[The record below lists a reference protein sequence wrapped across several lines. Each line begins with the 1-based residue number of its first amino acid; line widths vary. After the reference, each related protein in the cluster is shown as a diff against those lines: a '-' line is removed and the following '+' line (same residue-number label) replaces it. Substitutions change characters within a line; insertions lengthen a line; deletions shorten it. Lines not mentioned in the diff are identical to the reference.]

1 MLRDHPDQSLV
12 DYVTNGL
19 KHGFSTGF
27 RGALPR
33 SASSNL
39 KSSSEHSADV
49 SKAIRTEVSRGHT
62 AGPFNTPPLDDFH
75 CSPLGAVPKKDGSAR
90 IILDLS
96 SPRGSS
102 VNEGIDNHTFT
113 VKYCS
118 IDDALDMVHS
128 LGPSAFMAKAD
139 IKHAFRLCPVKPNE
153 WHLLGYQWNGDFY
166 YDMVLPFGSRSS
178 PFIFNSF
185 ADLLCWILNEIALIR
200 LIIHYLDD
208 YFWCNASFEECLHD
222 LDNLVDLFARLNV
235 PLAPDKLF
243 GPSKKI
249 VFLGI
254 QIDAELMII
263 SLPEDKLSEILSML
277 ECWSRRKK
285 CTKRELLSL
294 IGSLSF
300 ATKII
305 KCGRLFL
312 RRLIDLSTTVY
323 RNDHRISLNAEA
335 QADISWWQ
343 EFLPSWNGKEKIHPP
358 PITNFDIELATDA
371 SGLGIGA
378 SFGNKWF
385 SRPLSDFDSL
395 SWIRRDRFD
404 INFWELFALTVAVL
418 TWGAAWKDKQI
429 IIYVDIIT
437 HVWLR
442 GSTDKCMMRLV
453 RKLFL
458 FTAQNNINILLQH
471 IPGHSNILADRLS
484 RLQVSEFKSLLPSAD
499 HAGSSIPNTIWLL

>member
-1 MLRDHPDQSLV
+1 MS
-12 DYVTNGL
+12 YVVNGL
-19 KHGFSTGF
+19 QFGFSTGF
-27 RGALPR
+27 CGQLPH

-39 KSSSEHSADV
+39 KSSFEFFSDV
-49 SKAIRTEVSRGHT
+49 SKAIHNEVERGHT
-62 AGPFNTPPLDDFH
+62 AGPFAVPPLRDFH

-139 IKHAFRLCPVKPNE
+139 IKHAFRLCPVKPAE
-153 WHLLGYQWNGDFY
+153 WHLLGYQWDGGYY

-178 PFIFNSF
+178 PCIFNSF
-185 ADLLCWILNEIALIR
+185 ADLLCWILIEVALIR

-208 YFWCNASFEECLHD
+208 YFWCNKSFDECLHD
-222 LDNLVDLFARLNV
+222 LHNLVDVFAWLNV
-235 PLAPDKLF
+235 PLAPDKLV
-243 GPSKKI
+243 GPSKKL

-254 QIDAELMII
+254 EIDAELMII
-263 SLPEDKLSEILSML
+263 SLPEDKLSEIMSML
-277 ECWSRRKK
+277 DFWSHRKK

-300 ATKII
+300 ASKII

-312 RRLIDLSTTVY
+312 RRLIDLSTTVSRY
-323 RNDHRISLNAEA
+323 EHRISLNVEA
-335 QADISWWQ
+335 QADISWWL
-343 EFLPSWNGKEKIHPP
+343 EFLPSWNGREKIHPP

-371 SGLGIGA
+371 SGFGIGA
-378 SFGNKWF
+378 SFGDKWF
-385 SRPLSDFDSL
+385 SRPLSDFDEL

-404 INFWELFALTVAVL
+404 INFWELFALTVAVF
-418 TWGAAWKDKQI
+418 TWGSEWKDKQI
-429 IIYVDIIT
+429 IIYVDNMTIT

-442 GSTDKCMMRLV
+442 GSTDKGMMRLV

-458 FTAQNNINILLQH
+458 FSARNNINILLQH
-471 IPGHSNILADRLS
+471 IPGHSNVLADRLS
-484 RLQVSEFKSLLPSAD
+484 RLQVPEFMALLPSAERQP
-499 HAGSSIPNTIWLL
+499 SSLPTTIWQL